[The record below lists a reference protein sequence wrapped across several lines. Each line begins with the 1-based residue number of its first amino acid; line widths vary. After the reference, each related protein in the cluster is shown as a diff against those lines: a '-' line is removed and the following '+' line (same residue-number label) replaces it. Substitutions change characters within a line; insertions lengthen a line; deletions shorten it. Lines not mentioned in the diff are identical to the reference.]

1 MAKSF
6 REFLD
11 EAKKSK
17 DFEGAKQ
24 RVKIADAGAQYFDQ
38 NLQTA
43 GEGGVPLNQQ
53 YIVANK
59 ISGPAVSLVEALA
72 LS

>member
-38 NLQTA
+38 HIQTA
-43 GEGGVPLNQQ
+43 GEGGVPLNQN
-53 YIVANK
+53 YIIEK
-59 ISGPAVSLVEALA
+59 K
-72 LS
+72 